1 MSFEAIER
9 KQFGI
14 AVSPKVYES
23 VTKRAR
29 EQGLSPTG
37 LAKLLFEAGFAARIG
52 QEREAPVDDV
62 ELDRQ
67 VTLVFAC
74 AGQGD
79 VAAIAKAT
87 GVNIPMSDKRIK
99 DSPDGR
105 FHRCA
110 HQAGLDAGKTICL
123 FVPPRGF

>member
-1 MSFEAIER
+1 MSFATVER

-14 AVSPKVYES
+14 AVSPKVYDS
-23 VTKRAR
+23 VAKRAR
-29 EQGLSPTG
+29 EQGLSPTA

-52 QEREAPVDDV
+52 QERDAPVDDA

-79 VAAIAKAT
+79 IKAIAKAT
-87 GVNIPMSDKRIK
+87 GVKPQLVERILEAWRK
-99 DSPDGR
+99 
-105 FHRCA
+105 
-110 HQAGLDAGKTICL
+110 AGK
-123 FVPPRGF
+123 

>member
-1 MSFEAIER
+1 MFQPVER

-14 AVSPKVYES
+14 AVSPKVFDAVS
-23 VTKRAR
+23 KRAR
-29 EQGLSPTG
+29 EQGLTPTG

-52 QEREAPVDDV
+52 QERETPVDDA

-79 VAAIAKAT
+79 IKAIAKAT
-87 GVNIPMSDKRIK
+87 GVKPALVERILEAW
-99 DSPDGR
+99 R
-105 FHRCA
+105 R
-110 HQAGLDAGKTICL
+110 AGK
-123 FVPPRGF
+123 

>member
-1 MSFEAIER
+1 MFEPVER
-9 KQFGI
+9 KQF
-14 AVSPKVYES
+14 AFNVSPKVFDA
-23 VTKRAR
+23 VAKRAR
-29 EQGLSPTG
+29 QQGQSATG

-52 QEREAPVDDV
+52 QERETPVDDA

-87 GVNIPMSDKRIK
+87 GVKPALVEKILQAWRRKR
-99 DSPDGR
+99 P
-105 FHRCA
+105 A
-110 HQAGLDAGKTICL
+110 
-123 FVPPRGF
+123 

>member
-1 MSFEAIER
+1 MFQSVER
-9 KQFGI
+9 KQFAI
-14 AVSPKVYES
+14 AVSPKVFDA
-23 VTKRAR
+23 VGKRAR

-52 QEREAPVDDV
+52 QERDARVDDA

-79 VAAIAKAT
+79 IKAIAKAT
-87 GVNIPMSDKRIK
+87 GVKPLLVERILEAWRK
-99 DSPDGR
+99 HG
-105 FHRCA
+105 
-110 HQAGLDAGKTICL
+110 GKA
-123 FVPPRGF
+123 

>member
-1 MSFEAIER
+1 MTFQAIER

-14 AVSPKVYES
+14 AVSPKVHDA
-23 VTKRAR
+23 VAKRAR

-52 QEREAPVDDV
+52 QERQAPVDDA
-62 ELDRQ
+62 ELDAQ

-79 VAAIAKAT
+79 IKAIAKAT
-87 GVNIPMSDKRIK
+87 GVKPRLVERILEAWRQN
-99 DSPDGR
+99 GR
-105 FHRCA
+105 
-110 HQAGLDAGKTICL
+110 
-123 FVPPRGF
+123 V

>member
-1 MSFEAIER
+1 MSFEAAER

-14 AVSPKVYES
+14 AVSPKVYDS
-23 VTKRAR
+23 VAKRAR

-52 QEREAPVDDV
+52 QERDAPVDDT
-62 ELDRQ
+62 ELDHQ

-79 VAAIAKAT
+79 IKAIAKAT
-87 GVNIPMSDKRIK
+87 GVNMALVERILEAWRRKR
-99 DSPDGR
+99 P
-105 FHRCA
+105 A
-110 HQAGLDAGKTICL
+110 
-123 FVPPRGF
+123 